1 MFWTTWTI
9 RLRFKS
15 NNYKRFRC
23 TKQKWHRRPRVN
35 PFTLYLLY
43 LRRHFDFS
51 GSLRLRCG
59 LCFTLAC
66 RLCFGSSGCGGRSG
80 CGCNRWGTSRRRLT
94 LGFFGR
100 WFSPLIWNICT
111 QLKSRLPKYLHD
123 RGWFSLIRELNEVID
138 LIWDSGFKLGITTS
152 LLSSSLAPID
162 SRCYDTGEI
171 LVSTNLTQWLHSNL
185 WLLDQ
190 GWMGKNMTWVV
201 CTWKQRSTVGKCCS
215 VTSPSPHDTAECV
228 WTKQRTYLLLI
239 LMINYENKCT
249 HTSQHVNVD
258 GLGPLGWFVLSGKQ
272 HKLKGWRGFAN
283 FVCDFCV
290 VLLVLVSFKE

>member
-1 MFWTTWTI
+1 MAVLSYGYGSHCYFQTVKSIHSEVVAVDIDWWFMTQNNIHNQLTTKIKTNRSFVAVHVRKAFAKNPFYVDISFFWTTWTI

-94 LGFFGR
+94 LGLFGR
-100 WFSPLIWNICT
+100 WFRPLTRNICT

-171 LVSTNLTQWLHSNL
+171 LVSTNLTQWLHSNV

-190 GWMGKNMTWVV
+190 GWMGKNMTWVG
-201 CTWKQRSTVGKCCS
+201 CTWKQRSTVG
-215 VTSPSPHDTAECV
+215 
-228 WTKQRTYLLLI
+228 I
-239 LMINYENKCT
+239 L
-249 HTSQHVNVD
+249 
-258 GLGPLGWFVLSGKQ
+258 
-272 HKLKGWRGFAN
+272 
-283 FVCDFCV
+283 V
-290 VLLVLVSFKE
+290 V